1 MSLMDL
7 GRNLVNT
14 AGSYYAGQ
22 EGVEGARAAG
32 QAGLAV
38 GGEIGQ
44 AASEA
49 SQFKPYTVTSNLA
62 TATTTPEGGLGVTL
76 SPEEQARQNQY
87 LQGAQGLLGGLGVG
101 TEQATTD
108 LYNQIRAAQLP
119 EEERARMRMQ
129 EGLFTSGRAGLQQAQ
144 YGGTGE
150 QFAYE
155 KARQEAMLNAQLGA
169 RQQVGAEQLRN
180 LQLGQGLQTAG
191 YNPQNQAI
199 GLFGASQIPAQLA
212 SRGQLSG
219 AELQAQGSTAGLEGF
234 IRGEDNANNLR
245 EIQLKNLLNSVT
257 GSRDPLT
264 GDFGGGLLS
273 SIMDLFGDNSSALS
287 GISSGAN
294 GGAITGAGGFQYA
307 GSALPTTGGTIDL
320 GSVTGTGSGTVG
332 ADGTYIADFY

>member
-108 LYNQIRAAQLP
+108 LYNQMRAAQLP

-199 GLFGASQIPAQLA
+199 GLFGASSIPAQMA
-212 SRGQLSG
+212 AQGQRGG
-219 AELQAQGSTAGLEGF
+219 AQLQAQASTAGLEGMMQ
-234 IRGEDNANNLR
+234 GEQMA
-245 EIQLKNLLNSVT
+245 NLLKQQQLQAVLGSVT

-273 SIMDLFGDNSSALS
+273 SVVDFFGGNSSALS
-287 GISSGAN
+287 NRQAQDVYNMGLNADYVTTTQSGQDDFISDL
-294 GGAITGAGGFQYA
+294 
-307 GSALPTTGGTIDL
+307 ALNE
-320 GSVTGTGSGTVG
+320 TGSG
-332 ADGTYIADFY
+332 Y

>member
-7 GRNLVNT
+7 GKNLVNT

-245 EIQLKNLLNSVT
+245 EIQLKNLLGSVT

-264 GDFGGGLLS
+264 GDFGGGLFS
-273 SIMDLFGDNSSALS
+273 SLMDFFGVGGSSAD
-287 GISSGAN
+287 SSTAPIDLNTFNTSLDPYAGQEGN
-294 GGAITGAGGFQYA
+294 GGINSIEDYINNYGA
-307 GSALPTTGGTIDL
+307 
-320 GSVTGTGSGTVG
+320 
-332 ADGTYIADFY
+332 

>member
-7 GRNLVNT
+7 GRDLVST

-22 EGVEGARAAG
+22 EGIEGAKAAG

-38 GGEIGQ
+38 GGQIGQ
-44 AASEA
+44 TAAEASE
-49 SQFKPYTVTSNLA
+49 FKPYTVTSNLA

-87 LQGAQGLLGGLGVG
+87 LESAQGLLGGLGVG

-169 RQQVGAEQLRN
+169 RQQVGQEQLRN
-180 LQLGQGLQTAG
+180 LQLGQGLQAAG
-191 YNPQNQAI
+191 YNPQQQAL
-199 GLFGASQIPAQLA
+199 GLFGASQVPAQLA
-212 SRGQLSG
+212 SRGQLTG
-219 AELQAQGSTAGLEGF
+219 AELQAQASTAGLEGLMQ
-234 IRGEDNANNLR
+234 GEQMA
-245 EIQLKNLLNSVT
+245 NLLQQQQLQAILGGVT
-257 GSRDPLT
+257 GSKDPLT
-264 GDFGGGLLS
+264 GDFSGGLLS
-273 SIMDLFGDNSSALS
+273 SLMDFFGGDNTVD
-287 GISSGAN
+287 
-294 GGAITGAGGFQYA
+294 GGGVYVNAQGQGYNPAPQSYLDTLNTPYNPDDYDGYNPYA
-307 GSALPTTGGTIDL
+307 Q
-320 GSVTGTGSGTVG
+320 
-332 ADGTYIADFY
+332 

>member
-87 LQGAQGLLGGLGVG
+87 LESAQGLLGGLGVG

-169 RQQVGAEQLRN
+169 RQQVGQEQLRN
-180 LQLGQGLQTAG
+180 LQLGQGLQAAG
-191 YNPQNQAI
+191 YNPQNQAL
-199 GLFGASQIPAQLA
+199 GLFGASSIPAQMA
-212 SRGQLSG
+212 AQGQRGG
-219 AELQAQGSTAGLEGF
+219 AQLQAQASTAGLEGMMQ
-234 IRGEDNANNLR
+234 GEQMA
-245 EIQLKNLLNSVT
+245 NLLKQQQLQAVLGGVT

-273 SIMDLFGDNSSALS
+273 SVVDFFGGGGSSAD
-287 GISSGAN
+287 SSTLFNNIEIPDSFNPAPQ
-294 GGAITGAGGFQYA
+294 GGFNVETDPYDNMYIPPTFNPAGG
-307 GSALPTTGGTIDL
+307 
-320 GSVTGTGSGTVG
+320 VV
-332 ADGTYIADFY
+332 